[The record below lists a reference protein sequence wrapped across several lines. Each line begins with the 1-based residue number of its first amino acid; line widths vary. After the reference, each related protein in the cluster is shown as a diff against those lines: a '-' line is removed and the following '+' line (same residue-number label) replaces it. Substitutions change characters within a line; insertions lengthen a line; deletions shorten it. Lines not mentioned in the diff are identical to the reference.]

1 MAFQKMYE
9 EAKEYPLPALC
20 RQACRKLLDYL
31 LLAYFLIPRKEKTDK
46 MNSVS
51 EMLPDHE
58 AWWVECLRYL
68 RTPVPTPE

>member
-9 EAKEYPLPALC
+9 EAKEYHLPALC

-58 AWWVECLRYL
+58 AW
-68 RTPVPTPE
+68 